1 MVEWPLR
8 GMRKQENKYACE
20 IFISSFKERAT
31 VFVCLCVATVV
42 EGKKTERSVVNVSIL
57 ILAFMR
63 LSVFIGKLGK
73 TWFHSLLLRRKML
86 RFKYKSKRVEHLLKC
101 LASAGKK

>member
-20 IFISSFKERAT
+20 IFINSFKERAS
-31 VFVCLCVATVV
+31 VFVCLYVATVV
-42 EGKKTERSVVNVSIL
+42 EGKKIKHSVLNISIW
-57 ILAFMR
+57 IFAFVR

-73 TWFHSLLLRRKML
+73 TWSRSLLLRRKIL
-86 RFKYKSKRVEHLLKC
+86 RFKYKCKRVEHLLKC
-101 LASAGKK
+101 LGSAGKK